1 MPPTGLANRGRRPKS
16 LNPTRWTI
24 HPNFMIRKIYSVLR
38 TRGPVGLWRAVM
50 DELFPAGRL
59 ALKGGKALF
68 RGKAGL
74 EIGGPSPIFGRR
86 GLLPVYGAAGRI
98 DNCNFGPVT
107 TWEGVIMEGDSFR
120 FSPRKPPGRQF
131 VAEATD
137 LSAMTSGDYDFLLSS
152 HMIEHT
158 ANPLKALAEW
168 IRVVRPGGLFAI
180 VVPHREGTFDHRRPV
195 TPQSHMIDDFE
206 NDATEADLTHLE
218 EILALHD
225 LSRDPGSDGT
235 KAFEARSRRNAENRC
250 LHQHVFDTRSA
261 VEMIE
266 YAGLEVLFVQ
276 ALAPHDIVILA
287 RKPSPGDT
295 APAAALIGPLG
306 LRWNSVF
313 ASDGVP
319 SAS

>member
-1 MPPTGLANRGRRPKS
+1 MPPTGLANGGRRPKG
-16 LNPTRWTI
+16 LDPTHWPI
-24 HPNFMIRKIYSVLR
+24 HPNLMIKKVYSVLQ
-38 TRGPVGLWRAVM
+38 TRGPAGLWRAVM
-50 DELFPAGRL
+50 DELFPSERL
-59 ALKGGKALF
+59 AFKGGPSLF

-74 EIGGPSPIFGRR
+74 EIGGPSPIFGPR
-86 GLLPVYGAAGRI
+86 GLLPVYGVAGRI

-107 TWEGVIMEGDSFR
+107 TWEGVIQEGDSFR
-120 FSPRKPPGRQF
+120 FSPRKAPGRQF

-137 LSAMTSGDYDFLLSS
+137 LSAMASGGYDFLLSS

-180 VVPHREGTFDHRRPV
+180 IVPHREGTFDHRRPV
-195 TPQSHMIDDFE
+195 TPLSHMIADFE
-206 NDATEADLTHLE
+206 NDVTEDDLTHLE

-225 LSRDPGSDGT
+225 LSRDPGSDEIE
-235 KAFEARSRRNAENRC
+235 AFEARSRRNAENRC

-266 YAGLEVLFVQ
+266 YAGLEALFVQ

-287 RKPSPGDT
+287 RKPSSGDT
-295 APAAALIGPLG
+295 EPRAPVAPIER
-306 LRWNSVF
+306 RWNSVF
-313 ASDGVP
+313 ASDGAP
-319 SAS
+319 SCS